1 MTDNK
6 ISVKTLGLFAEMYFT
21 ATDDGGYNIYPYR
34 SYSSTTSSST
44 ASNSFSSKAN
54 MNSSPYSSY
63 KWDEDTAARIFRDC
77 FADLKDLNSYDLS
90 VVKLKKV
97 KLPCQLVDEHVQE
110 NNPYNTL
117 PLVDSLFK
125 ETEHPPRI
133 FCKRR
138 ESNKISVDLNGKTYD
153 LQEINSF
160 MDSDES
166 MKEFLNIL
174 IKSYKHEFKRSNNSY
189 LDCMFLMHKITKLRI
204 ALPMKSD
211 NDITT
216 CAFAMVCVFA
226 DLSIRNSSS
235 LHYSN
240 LESGDKMYCP
250 VVPAFTLEF
259 GKMISMIL
267 RKPVKPSLNSFYNLL
282 LFDLSC
288 PFRTS
293 DGYPLTT
300 RKDIC
305 TVKNLID
312 SSGHLI
318 REISWEIMLNVAK
331 KWNHR
336 ISVFECLYCYDLDE
350 SRWFKFD
357 EKTKRQTAINRA
369 INKHVVHPFCLDD
382 LKIRSKILGC
392 GPYSIKDE
400 DKSKN
405 DSYISTIEK
414 ILQLQG
420 LNVEDFDLKSIKN
433 ESQHSKLI
441 KNVLKSEKK
450 TNTLIFD
457 LSKKRLDQL
466 ESKSIENNSLLR
478 FRTLF
483 YPDKMSLDILKDL
496 LFDKQKKNYSTNSRG
511 CLRFD
516 WDCERCLMS
525 LLQSTLDI
533 YFSSLKIFCNII
545 ENKVRENVL
554 TNNMAV
560 VRTSMRNVFENDIDE
575 ADDDDDDDDNK
586 PNASQNKNQ
595 ETTNKQ
601 KRATFVLLSALEY
614 FLPSA
619 ILDFCFCS
627 KFNTVVPETTKK
639 SNDHCEVH
647 KNESN
652 SYIVRCFE
660 NTVRFYEDKKNDP
673 EIDTKLFERVFLT
686 NKSIDEM
693 TTVKMNLVEL
703 LQQIVKVG
711 QQYEKPKKKNKKS
724 DDENDQENNSTATEE
739 KGAGTNMESTTNT
752 MDDGG
757 SREGTDYDEESES
770 DPEPKSSPLSP
781 QELFPPS
788 KEEEKDR
795 KSGNHLS
802 KSEIQKSPNIAIDM
816 HEILKFSSGYYPD
829 DDSFVDKLKEVFH
842 ILSVHSSAN
851 LYINIRG
858 KTSDDHSDIS
868 VKDEDDGIIS
878 IQNVDDKVEVKVEDE
893 NVDDR
898 KVEVDGGNK
907 NVDNKDV
914 KISDH
919 FSTPSSSNMK
929 PEKTYKYDGGDDRK
943 VKVKVKVDDE
953 NVGNKNVDNKDVKIS
968 DHFSTP
974 SSSNMK
980 PEKTYKY
987 DGGDDR
993 TVKVK
998 VKVDDENVGN
1008 KNVDNKDVKI
1018 SDHFSTPSS
1027 SNMKP
1032 EKNNQSSIAN
1042 VENSKLTSSP
1052 KRSSNR
1058 LLSSNR
1064 RLSSNKKFRKNPG
1077 KEKFGF

>member
-34 SYSSTTSSST
+34 SYSSTTSTSST

-160 MDSDES
+160 MDSDKS

-174 IKSYKHEFKRSNNSY
+174 LKSYKHEFKRSNNSY

-282 LFDLSC
+282 LFDLSR

-305 TVKNLID
+305 TIKNLID

-331 KWNHR
+331 KWNQR

-405 DSYISTIEK
+405 DSYISTMEK

-466 ESKSIENNSLLR
+466 ESKSIENNSLVR

-627 KFNTVVPETTKK
+627 KFNTVVPETNKK

-757 SREGTDYDEESES
+757 SREGTDYGEESES
-770 DPEPKSSPLSP
+770 DSEPKSSPLSP

-788 KEEEKDR
+788 KEEKDR
-795 KSGNHLS
+795 KSGNHS
-802 KSEIQKSPNIAIDM
+802 SRSEIQKSPNIAIDM

-868 VKDEDDGIIS
+868 VKDEDDDIIS
-878 IQNVDDKVEVKVEDE
+878 IQNVDDKDGGGDRNVKVENEKVDDKYGGGDRNVKVEDE

-929 PEKTYKYDGGDDRK
+929 PEK
-943 VKVKVKVDDE
+943 
-953 NVGNKNVDNKDVKIS
+953 
-968 DHFSTP
+968 
-974 SSSNMK
+974 
-980 PEKTYKY
+980 
-987 DGGDDR
+987 
-993 TVKVK
+993 
-998 VKVDDENVGN
+998 
-1008 KNVDNKDVKI
+1008 
-1018 SDHFSTPSS
+1018 
-1027 SNMKP
+1027 
-1032 EKNNQSSIAN
+1032 NNQSPIAN